1 MFVVVLLAPAVM
13 LLASTVERRLGAYAA
28 GWVAALPVAFAV
40 AATGVD
46 LGSGRRAAATMA
58 LSAAGHVP
66 AQVAFAASFAA
77 TLRCRGLLTG
87 LAVGATGYTLVS
99 FLLGGLGTTERAA
112 AAMVALI
119 VGPWLIS
126 RLRPAQ
132 TCAGDGRRL
141 PAIMSCAAAAFVV
154 AMTSLT
160 SSLAGPAAAGT
171 IVAFPTM
178 SATLAIVIGRRRG
191 PGAAIGALHGLT
203 RSLPC
208 YFTFCL
214 VIGVAGSRAPWPGSM
229 AIALAA
235 SMATAVLTWRAVPTL
250 GRSLAHAAS
259 QLYDAGAASGR
270 RPWPWA
276 LLGAASLSQARR
288 HAGDSHTVG
297 VDSETREGPRF
308 APSGPR

>member
-1 MFVVVLLAPAVM
+1 M
-13 LLASTVERRLGAYAA
+13 LLAAGAERRLGAYAA

-46 LGSGRRAAATMA
+46 LASGGRAASTMA

-77 TLRCRGLLTG
+77 TLRRRGLLTG
-87 LAVGATGYTLVS
+87 LAVGAASYTLVS
-99 FLLGGLGTTERAA
+99 FLLGGLGTADRTAA
-112 AAMVALI
+112 AVVALV

-132 TCAGDGRRL
+132 ASAGDGRRL
-141 PAIMSCAAAAFVV
+141 PVVMSCAAAALVV

-203 RSLPC
+203 CSLPC

-214 VIGVAGSRAPWPGSM
+214 VIGVAGPSAPWLGSM
-229 AIALAA
+229 AMALAA
-235 SMATAVLTWRAVPTL
+235 SMATGVLTWRAVPTL
-250 GRSLAHAAS
+250 GRSLARAAS
-259 QLYDAGAASGR
+259 RLDNDSAASGR
-270 RPWPWA
+270 HLRLWT
-276 LLGAASLSQARR
+276 LLGVASLSQARR
-288 HAGDSHTVG
+288 HAGDPHTVG
-297 VDSETREGPRF
+297 VD
-308 APSGPR
+308 